1 MGVLS
6 LKVVLL
12 AKYLPKDGATTHIYT
27 LANGFKNKGH
37 EVHILSAGPTSDQ
50 TARELFLNSLKGINH
65 HNIGFPLYFNL
76 RFYSKILQM
85 FRYIFVIPRTL
96 YLLAKIKPDVI
107 HVHYPVT
114 SYLASLYKKITKK
127 KFVTTYHIK
136 GIPNHLLHKKADCAI
151 AISSELKKEL
161 EEEWGYD
168 NDKIRLVFNGVSR
181 SRFDRNISFSEK
193 YAFKSKL
200 GIDKEK
206 ITIGFVGTYQYKKG
220 IDILLEAC
228 TKLRKYPTQYQVV
241 LLGDGDIDW
250 VKGLIEKYDLKGTVL
265 LRGFQDPV
273 DFYAAFD
280 IFVLPSRNEGFPL
293 VALEAMMMGVPTI
306 RSNVSGANDM
316 IKHGESGLIFQNG
329 DSAELAKYLDK
340 LIEDR
345 NLRDKLGQNGKEY
358 VLQNFTE
365 EIMITKL
372 LFVYEEISGAVR

>member
-1 MGVLS
+1 M
-6 LKVVLL
+6 KIVLL

-50 TARELFLNSLKGINH
+50 SAKDLFSSNLYGINH
-65 HNIGFPLYFNL
+65 HKIGFPLYFNMTL
-76 RFYSKILQM
+76 YSKIFQLL
-85 FRYIFVIPRTL
+85 RYIFVIPRTI
-96 YLLAKIKPDVI
+96 YLLRKIKPDVI

-114 SYLASLYKKITKK
+114 SYIAFLYKKFIKK

-136 GIPNHLLHKKADCAI
+136 GIPNHLLHKKADRAI
-151 AISSELKKEL
+151 AISSELREEL
-161 EEEWGYD
+161 EKEWKYD

-181 SRFDRNISFSEK
+181 NKFDRNISIDEK
-193 YAFKSKL
+193 STFKSNL
-200 GIDKEK
+200 GFNKEK
-206 ITIGFVGTYQYKKG
+206 ITIGFVGTYQHKKG

-228 TKLRKYPTQYQVV
+228 TKIQKSPNQYQVV

-250 VKGLIEKYDLKGTVL
+250 VKGLIEKYNLMETVL
-265 LRGFQDPV
+265 LYGFQNPV
-273 DFYAAFD
+273 DFYSAFD

-316 IKHGESGLIFQNG
+316 IRHGESGFLFQNEN
-329 DSAELAKYLDK
+329 STELAKYLDK
-340 LIEDR
+340 LMDDIT
-345 NLRDKLGQNGKEY
+345 LRTKVGQKGREY

-365 EIMITKL
+365 EIMLNRL
-372 LFVYEEISGAVR
+372 LAVYEEVSETTK